1 MKKNLF
7 ISVIFSS
14 LFIVAL
20 PAKAVETRC
29 GWLHNPTPRN
39 WYLVD
44 KDGRWIISRQGGYE
58 AKGMDDNL
66 PTNEKEY
73 VKTNGYY
80 GYGCACM
87 DVVTDKERSRISEI
101 RGGESLPLSTCRED
115 PTLPKSP
122 S

>member
-7 ISVIFSS
+7 ISVIISS

-39 WYLVD
+39 WYLID

-58 AKGMDDNL
+58 AKGMDNL
-66 PTNEKEY
+66 PTYNEKEY

-87 DVVTDKERSRISEI
+87 DVVAHSARLRISEV
-101 RGGESLPLSTCRED
+101 RGGGSLPLSTCRED
-115 PTLPKSP
+115 PNLPQSP
-122 S
+122 